1 MIKAQF
7 LKTTC
12 LFTWLPGLSC
22 HTAPSLCHAG
32 SSLQHRDSPV
42 AAQAELL
49 CGAGS
54 SASRPRTDPQPPLHG
69 TTQKSPA
76 SHFWGVFFF
85 FLGCAG
91 PSLPPTASLQ
101 LGWAEATPHLQSWAF
116 QSGGF
121 YCGARAPRYRQ
132 PHIFQIHPCCRR
144 VLVVCS
150 LGCQGGVSPCGCP
163 SLVTHSPADGC
174 WHFPTVSQRSALLQT
189 RLSFICFASSLTY
202 ICLRF

>member
-54 SASRPRTDPQPPLHG
+54 SASRPRTDPQPLLHG

-76 SHFWGVFFF
+76 SHFWGGVFFF
-85 FLGCAG
+85 FWAVLGLHCRPQLLSSWAEQKLLRTCRAG
-91 PSLPPTASLQ
+91 PFRAAASTVGRGPQ
-101 LGWAEATPHLQSWAF
+101 GTTSPIFFRFIRAAAVYSW
-116 QSGGF
+116 SV
-121 YCGARAPRYRQ
+121 P
-132 PHIFQIHPCCRR
+132 
-144 VLVVCS
+144 
-150 LGCQGGVSPCGCP
+150 
-163 SLVTHSPADGC
+163 
-174 WHFPTVSQRSALLQT
+174 
-189 RLSFICFASSLTY
+189 
-202 ICLRF
+202 